1 MEDNHVLLEQNL
13 LLEDNPV
20 TQNQKVGIFDII
32 KQASTIFSKNF
43 NFIIFIFLT
52 SLPLFFFMIYY
63 EIFLQTTLVNASNIL
78 KRSDYYSYNRLVV
91 TESIRPAIPQKS
103 TKDVLPEFVQL
114 SLLYLVPR
122 HVLELCTVIVTV
134 DLASKIHAEE
144 RVITLKEMMD
154 RPIYGAK
161 VRGTF
166 VTSVC
171 VLFLSTCTLPGLIW
185 FVTTYFA
192 FWRRST
198 YAVFFLGFH
207 GPIFVALL
215 IKHLEW
221 SAMWNMS
228 IIISVLEGTYGIEA
242 LQHSAYFSRGS
253 EWRGLLLM
261 LVFFVWGQ
269 GLRLASLY
277 FGWYEAGMGFMGIVA
292 QVGLLLLGNVL
303 KWVVCILYFYDCKKR
318 TLEKKVDVELGRA
331 IKAGDNM
338 PKDSETE

>member
-1 MEDNHVLLEQNL
+1 MEDNHVLLEQYL
-13 LLEDNPV
+13 LLEDNPD
-20 TQNQKVGIFDII
+20 TQNQKMGAFDII

-52 SLPLFFFMIYY
+52 SLPLFFFMLYY

-78 KRSDYYSYNRLVV
+78 KKRYDYYSYDRLIV
-91 TESIRPAIPQKS
+91 TDLIRPAIPQKS

-114 SLLYLVPR
+114 GLLYLVPR
-122 HVLELCTVIVTV
+122 HLLELCTVIVTV

-166 VTSVC
+166 VTSLC
-171 VLFLSTCTLPGLIW
+171 VLFLSTCTLSGLTW

-192 FWRRST
+192 FWRQST
-198 YAVFFLGFH
+198 FAVFFLGFY

-215 IKHLEW
+215 TKHLEW
-221 SAMWNMS
+221 SAVWNMS

-242 LQHSAYFSRGS
+242 LLHSAYFSRGS

-269 GLRLASLY
+269 GLRLASLC
-277 FGWYEAGMGFMGIVA
+277 FGWYQGWMGIAA

-303 KWVVCILYFYDCKKR
+303 KWVVCMLYFYDCKKR

-331 IKAGDNM
+331 IKAVDNM
-338 PKDSETE
+338 PKDAETE

>member
-20 TQNQKVGIFDII
+20 TQNQKVGAFDII

-52 SLPLFFFMIYY
+52 SLPLFFFMVYY

-78 KRSDYYSYNRLVV
+78 KKRSDSYSYYRLIV
-91 TESIRPAIPQKS
+91 TESISPAIPQKS

-114 SLLYLVPR
+114 GLLYLVPR
-122 HVLELCTVIVTV
+122 HLLELCTIIVTV

-166 VTSVC
+166 VTSLC
-171 VLFLSTCTLPGLIW
+171 VLFLSTCTLSGSIW
-185 FVTTYFA
+185 LATTYFA
-192 FWRRST
+192 YWRRST
-198 YAVFFLGFH
+198 FSVFFLGFY

-215 IKHLEW
+215 TKHLEW
-221 SAMWNMS
+221 SAVWNMS

-242 LQHSAYFSRGS
+242 LLHSAYFSGGS

-277 FGWYEAGMGFMGIVA
+277 FGWYEGGMGIVA

-303 KWVVCILYFYDCKKR
+303 KWVVCMLYFYDCKKR

-331 IKAGDNM
+331 IKVVDNM
-338 PKDSETE
+338 PKDADTE